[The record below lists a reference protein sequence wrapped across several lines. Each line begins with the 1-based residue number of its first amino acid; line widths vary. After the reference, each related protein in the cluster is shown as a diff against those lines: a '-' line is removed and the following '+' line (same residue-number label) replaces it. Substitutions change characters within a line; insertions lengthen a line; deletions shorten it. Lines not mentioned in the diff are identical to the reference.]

1 MPTTISHSPQEVS
14 ALYGQ
19 LSQRKQNELFAHLRK
34 MVEQEQQL
42 SPKKQN
48 KNKELEEFI
57 GCGKGA
63 VKEVLTI
70 EKMNEIIAAGW
81 AGECQ

>member
-42 SPKKQN
+42 SHKKQN

-57 GCGKGA
+57 GCGKDA
-63 VKEVLTI
+63 YRHCEP
-70 EKMNEIIAAGW
+70 
-81 AGECQ
+81 